1 MRYASRTREM
11 QRHSAMD
18 LSVSPSGVP
27 MRETGIALV
36 AVGLVTLAI
45 TGVAHYA
52 LLDRARPVR

>member
-1 MRYASRTREM
+1 M
-11 QRHSAMD
+11 QRPSAMD

-45 TGVAHYA
+45 TGIAHYA